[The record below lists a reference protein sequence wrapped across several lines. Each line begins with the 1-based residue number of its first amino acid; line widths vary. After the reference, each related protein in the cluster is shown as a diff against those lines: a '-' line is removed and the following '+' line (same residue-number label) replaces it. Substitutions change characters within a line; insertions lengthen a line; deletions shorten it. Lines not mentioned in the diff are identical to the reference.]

1 MPTRG
6 DIKQNMELKKYILI
20 IIFFNFTNFLC
31 AAIIQ
36 PAKNFTAYDVVKIQL
51 TALKNNNKSNKN
63 DGIKQTWIFAHPENK
78 KYTGPYERF
87 EKMILSNQYKILLN
101 HVSHKIN
108 LVTNSEDSHIYNI
121 ELITK
126 NKKMFVYEWYLEKG
140 TTDKCD
146 SCWFTTIVLPPV
158 NIGNII

>member
-1 MPTRG
+1 
-6 DIKQNMELKKYILI
+6 MELKKYLVFI
-20 IIFFNFTNFLC
+20 IIFTCTEFLH
-31 AAIIQ
+31 AEIVM
-36 PAKNFTAYDVVKIQL
+36 PSESLTAHDVVKIQL
-51 TALKNNNKSNKN
+51 TALKNNNKPKKN
-63 DGIKQTWIFAHPENK
+63 SGIKQTWIFAHPENK
-78 KYTGPYERF
+78 KFTGPYERF

-108 LVTNSEDSHIYNI
+108 LITSSEDKYIYNI

-126 NKKMFVYEWYLEKG
+126 NKKIVFYEWHLEKS

-158 NIGNII
+158 NIGNTI

>member
-1 MPTRG
+1 
-6 DIKQNMELKKYILI
+6 MELKKYFI
-20 IIFFNFTNFLC
+20 IIILLNLTNVLH
-31 AAIIQ
+31 ADIIQ
-36 PAKNFTAYDVVKIQL
+36 PTKNLTAYDVVRIQL
-51 TALKNNNKSNKN
+51 IALKNNNKTSKN

-78 KYTGPYERF
+78 KFTGPYERF

-101 HVSHKIN
+101 HVSHKIT
-108 LVTNSEDSHIYNI
+108 LITNSEDNYIYNI

-126 NKKMFVYEWYLEKG
+126 NKKIVFYEWHLEKS

-158 NIGNII
+158 NIGNTI

>member
-1 MPTRG
+1 
-6 DIKQNMELKKYILI
+6 MELKKYFI
-20 IIFFNFTNFLC
+20 IIILLNLTNVLH
-31 AAIIQ
+31 ADIIQ
-36 PAKNFTAYDVVKIQL
+36 PTKNLTAYDVVRIQL
-51 TALKNNNKSNKN
+51 IALKNNNKTSKN

-78 KYTGPYERF
+78 KFTGPYERF

-101 HVSHKIN
+101 HASHKIS
-108 LVTNSEDSHIYNI
+108 LITNSKDNYIYNI

-126 NKKMFVYEWYLEKG
+126 NKKMFFYEWHLEKS

-158 NIGNII
+158 NIGNTI